1 MKVHTKI
8 HFILST
14 LLIVLVLQSCFKKE
28 EYPIEPVISFD
39 SFTVVNDSATLTIN
53 FTDGDGDLGLK
64 VSDTLPPYD
73 INSEFHYN
81 IYVNYFEKDDQIGW
95 TEGLDLDGNPI
106 ILKYRMKPIITKG
119 KAKGIKGKIE
129 IGIGTLYYNQLSN
142 QSDTIKYNIQLIDKA
157 LNKSNLIYSEVI
169 IR

>member
-1 MKVHTKI
+1 MKLRTKI
-8 HFILST
+8 HFIFST
-14 LLIVLVLQSCFKKE
+14 LLMLLVLQSCFKKE
-28 EYPIEPVISFD
+28 VYPIEPVITYD
-39 SFTVVNDSATLTIN
+39 SFSVVSDSATLTIN
-53 FTDGDGDLGLK
+53 FTDGDGDLGLTD
-64 VSDTLPPYD
+64 SDTLPPYD

-106 ILKYRMKPIITKG
+106 ILKYRMEPIITKG

-129 IGIGTLYYNQLSN
+129 IGLGTLYYNQLSN
-142 QSDTIKYNIQLIDKA
+142 QSDTIKYSIQLIDKA
-157 LNKSNLIYSEVI
+157 LNKSSLIESEEI